1 MSKMINEFT
10 LTHLQPVF
18 ASPRNNAMI
27 VLRIKLRCCMRLDLD
42 HSPLYTF
49 YNMNGLGWEPRQ
61 KVDCISSGY
70 FYPVF
75 AFISTRDIPILL
87 GDENN
92 ILSLEPDLGMLTSPC
107 PGDCCWTH
115 NIYPVWCPL
124 LSSARVDRMQLF
136 IVPRSVLVTRTSS
149 GPWHS
154 WHGVTTVSRKCED
167 VMLSWIRPTPVMS
180 TRVTT
185 LHPLVTSAN
194 INTDMIQH
202 KILPPFQIF
211 ISECVSTRFLLLLA
225 GKMFVWTTVFLFT
238 LYLALVVSTIPT

>member
-124 LSSARVDRMQLF
+124 LSPVLTGCSCSLFPGQCWWQGPARARD
-136 IVPRSVLVTRTSS
+136 T
-149 GPWHS
+149 HD
-154 WHGVTTVSRKCED
+154 TVSRQCHESARMSCCHESD
-167 VMLSWIRPTPVMS
+167 RHLWCLLVSQHCILSLHLPTS
-180 TRVTT
+180 TLTWY
-185 LHPLVTSAN
+185 
-194 INTDMIQH
+194 NTRYS
-202 KILPPFQIF
+202 LP
-211 ISECVSTRFLLLLA
+211 S
-225 GKMFVWTTVFLFT
+225 KY
-238 LYLALVVSTIPT
+238 LYQNVCPPDSCYC

>member
-18 ASPRNNAMI
+18 AKPRNNAMI

-92 ILSLEPDLGMLTSPC
+92 ILSLEQDLGMLTSPC

-124 LSSARVDRMQLF
+124 LSSAPCWQDAAVHCSQVSAGDKDQLGPVTLMTWCHDSVTKVRGCHVVMNQTDTCDVCSCHNTASSRYICQHQHWHDTTQDTPSLPNIYIRMCVHQIPVIVSRENVCLDNCLF
-136 IVPRSVLVTRTSS
+136 IY
-149 GPWHS
+149 
-154 WHGVTTVSRKCED
+154 
-167 VMLSWIRPTPVMS
+167 
-180 TRVTT
+180 T
-185 LHPLVTSAN
+185 LP
-194 INTDMIQH
+194 
-202 KILPPFQIF
+202 
-211 ISECVSTRFLLLLA
+211 CVSC
-225 GKMFVWTTVFLFT
+225 
-238 LYLALVVSTIPT
+238 